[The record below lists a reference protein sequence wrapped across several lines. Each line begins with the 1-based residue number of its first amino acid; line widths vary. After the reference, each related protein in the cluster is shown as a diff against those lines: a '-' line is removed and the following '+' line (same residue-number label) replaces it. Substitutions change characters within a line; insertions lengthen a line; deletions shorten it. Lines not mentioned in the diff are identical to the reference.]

1 MRLRGR
7 LAWAAFLA
15 APGFAAC
22 DLNPQPLPPG
32 DENPNHASGDFDGG
46 FPAAPRPGEDAGA
59 SSSGGGVTGEDASS
73 DSGNPGPNPGDGGSD
88 AGDAGD
94 ASDATTD

>member
-1 MRLRGR
+1 MRAGR
-7 LAWAAFLA
+7 RLFWALLVA
-15 APGFAAC
+15 AGFAAC

-32 DENPNHASGDFDGG
+32 DENGDRAQNGG
-46 FPAAPRPGEDAGA
+46 
-59 SSSGGGVTGEDASS
+59 SSSGGGSLGPMAPAPTD
-73 DSGNPGPNPGDGGSD
+73 NPGGGTSGSSGGNGADAGIGDAGTPPSDD